1 MEYLAKRL
9 WRVTRAEGV
18 GEQEEE
24 DIGETDWNQ
33 TVEELECPDMEFLR
47 DPGESGRI

>member
-1 MEYLAKRL
+1 MEYLVKRL
-9 WRVTRAEGV
+9 WSVTRAGGV

-24 DIGETDWNQ
+24 DIGATDWNQ
-33 TVEELECPDMEFLR
+33 TVEELECLDMEFLH